1 MSNELLTGQTLP
13 RVPLRG
19 RSRGF
24 WGTLVVRLLRKKV
37 AVACL
42 LVIVLLYG
50 SGALAPLVAPY
61 GYRQQDLA
69 HTLAPPSLAHPLGT
83 DRLGRD
89 LFSRIIYGLRTTVIV
104 TVASLLTGSLVLGV
118 AAGLVAGYRGGWVDA
133 VLMRVGEVFLAFP
146 SILLVI
152 LIAATA
158 KPRVEGWVRSFE
170 DASGIQGLVR
180 LGLVDYVVVFGA
192 LALFS
197 WVGMARLV
205 RGQVLSLRTQEF
217 VQAARALGAST
228 PRILFLHL
236 LPNALPPI
244 IVAVSMGM
252 GSIVGAEVVLSWLG
266 IGVQPPNPSLGNMIF
281 ENGSVEVLRSNPHLL
296 VAPVAVVALLIFA
309 FNLLGDAL
317 NDALNPRGR

>member
-1 MSNELLTGQTLP
+1 MTVRAREAAQY
-13 RVPLRG
+13 VG
-19 RSRGF
+19 RRRGF
-24 WGTLVVRLLRKKV
+24 SRSLLARLLRKKV

-42 LVIVLLYG
+42 LTIVVLYG

-61 GYRQQDLA
+61 NYRAQDLS
-69 HTLAPPSLAHPLGT
+69 HTLASPSLSHPLGT

-89 LFSRIIYGLRTTVIV
+89 MLSRIIYGLRTTVIV
-104 TVASLLTGSLVLGV
+104 TVASLATGSLVLGV
-118 AAGLVAGYRGGWVDA
+118 AAGLVAGYWGGKVDA
-133 VLMRVGEVFLAFP
+133 LLMRIGEVFLAFP

-152 LIAATA
+152 LIAATV
-158 KPRVEGWVRSFE
+158 KPRVEGWVRSLE
-170 DASGIQGLVR
+170 SATGIEGLVR
-180 LGLVDYVVVFGA
+180 LGVVDYLVVFGA

-205 RGQVLSLRTQEF
+205 RGQVLSLREREF
-217 VQAARALGAST
+217 TLAAVAIGAST
-228 PRILFLHL
+228 PRILLVHL

-244 IVAVSMGM
+244 VVAVSMSM

-281 ENGSVEVLRSNPHLL
+281 ENGSLDVLRSNPHLL
-296 VAPVAVVALLIFA
+296 LAPVLVVALLIFS

-317 NDALNPRGR
+317 NDVFNPRTR